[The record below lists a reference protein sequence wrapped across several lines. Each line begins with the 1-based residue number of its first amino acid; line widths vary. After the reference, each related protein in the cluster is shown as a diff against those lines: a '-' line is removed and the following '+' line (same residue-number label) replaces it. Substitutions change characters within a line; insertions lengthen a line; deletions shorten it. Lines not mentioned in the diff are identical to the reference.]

1 MVSDN
6 DGGRP
11 LGADDVIGEDLGLM
25 VPDPSSSEVVT
36 VSNAA
41 GDGTDLS
48 TKVVVQHVIVE
59 AVDNEEKDGLADGK
73 DVSRSPTSTTYT
85 PALSH
90 TDPVPDPAPSS
101 SSKRTDMSCLGYEII
116 HPDLRFIDQEMRF
129 RERVT
134 ATYSSGL
141 LSLAKANG
149 IVFNPQSTPS
159 STSSSSSSRGSK
171 GSKGSKG
178 DKGSKSREIAYE
190 EQLREEEGA
199 LMLLMQPMQALLDG
213 TLLSAVSWQCRYTV
227 CIVHFM

>member
-1 MVSDN
+1 VVSDN

-25 VPDPSSSEVVT
+25 VPDPSSSEGVT

-48 TKVVVQHVIVE
+48 TQVVVQHVIVE
-59 AVDNEEKDGLADGK
+59 EVDGEEKDGLVDGK
-73 DVSRSPTSTTYT
+73 DISRSPTSTTYT
-85 PALSH
+85 PALPH

-171 GSKGSKG
+171 GGKG
-178 DKGSKSREIAYE
+178 DKGSKSREVAYE
-190 EQLREEEGA
+190 EKLREEEGA

-213 TLLSAVSWQCRYTV
+213 TLLSAVSWQCRYTL